1 MACVNVS
8 KRTGHGGGRPGQ
20 GAAGGRW
27 RQTAVRVPRC
37 GRARANVGA
46 RRTRMQRKIFARLR
60 RALKECV

>member
-8 KRTGHGGGRPGQ
+8 KRTGHGGGRPVQ

-27 RQTAVRVPRC
+27 RQTAVRVRRC
-37 GRARANVGA
+37 GRARADVGGGVQC
-46 RRTRMQRKIFARLR
+46 MQRKIFARLR